1 MSALDELLKQ
11 IPDDYDEVDVANHLL
26 HYRQAAA
33 EELAKLR
40 ADNDELQQRYDI
52 TMPCGHKN
60 RYLLVKPNGDLQFD
74 ANGYVICLMCY
85 CGDEVST

>member
-11 IPDDYDEVDVANHLL
+11 TPDDYDEVDVANHLL

-40 ADNDELQQRYDI
+40 ADNKKLREILDEIQWHGGGRYEHR
-52 TMPCGHKN
+52 CYFCWKLRKEGHTDDCELKQA
-60 RYLLVKPNGDLQFD
+60 L
-74 ANGYVICLMCY
+74 
-85 CGDEVST
+85 T

>member
-11 IPDDYDEVDVANHLL
+11 IPDGYDEMDIADHLL

-40 ADNDELQQRYDI
+40 ADNDELQQRLKWWLETYDI

-60 RYLLVKPNGDLQFD
+60 RCLTYL
-74 ANGYVICLMCY
+74 
-85 CGDEVST
+85 